1 MLSVLM
7 GMAVSNDVVF
17 LSHQLQFALLLTVLA
32 CYITHELHRGHG
44 RWAAWLLAAA
54 CFLLIDPLRHV
65 VYDAQ
70 FNPAACGPPGSL
82 MSRDDFFALA
92 FISRAGQVLGNLM
105 IFASMFRSSLASL
118 AEATLATLGEEDS
131 KHT

>member
-1 MLSVLM
+1 MLSVVL
-7 GMAVSNDVVF
+7 GMAFSNDVVF

-32 CYITHELHRGHG
+32 CYVTHELHRGNG
-44 RWAAWLLAAA
+44 RWAAWITASA

-82 MSRDDFFALA
+82 MSRNDFYALA
-92 FISRAGQVLGNLM
+92 FVSRSGQVLGNLM
-105 IFASMFRSSLASL
+105 IFASMFRSTMASL
-118 AEATLATLGEEDS
+118 AETVVGEDDT